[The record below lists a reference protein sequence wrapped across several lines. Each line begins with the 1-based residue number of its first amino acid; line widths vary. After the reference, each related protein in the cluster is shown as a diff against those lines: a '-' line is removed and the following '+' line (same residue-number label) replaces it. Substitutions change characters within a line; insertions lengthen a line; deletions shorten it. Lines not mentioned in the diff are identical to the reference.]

1 MKIVKAQA
9 LLYIYDK
16 LLTEGSFNKTEVM
29 EELELSNL
37 TFARYISEISAF
49 LFNSGSGKELIY
61 NKRKDV
67 YEFADVSKYFD
78 L

>member
-16 LLTEGSFNKTEVM
+16 
-29 EELELSNL
+29 
-37 TFARYISEISAF
+37 
-49 LFNSGSGKELIY
+49 
-61 NKRKDV
+61 KDV